1 MNQILKLSVF
11 VVVFLLAA
19 CGPIVDTTPPD
30 IALKGDPT
38 ITIPLG
44 ETFEDPGVTVSDNV
58 DSNLTAS
65 TTGTVN
71 TDEVGTYTLTYSVE
85 DSAGNA
91 AEVSRTVIVVEP
103 DLVDTESPVIALN
116 GDSVITLTRG
126 NVFTDPGATVL
137 DNLDEN
143 PTLTITGEVDTD
155 TVGNYTVTYSATD
168 AAGNVAS
175 EIRTVIVELPVEASD
190 SYIFHSGA
198 DDSYYMQYWGDQW
211 GTETEYNF
219 EPVDNS
225 YSKVVEISKSAAWGT
240 VIAWGNEPENTVDI
254 AAYTHARFKV
264 KSDTFT
270 QVEVIVQSATM
281 PESKVT
287 YNFTRGADLE
297 NGWVEMT
304 VNLPDFTDMTW
315 FALNFIGD
323 SGTVLLA
330 DVYFTEL
337 KISVT
342 PPPSSAPLPNEIDD
356 EVMVLFSDTLIED
369 SWISVWTADW
379 WNAPL
384 YAEGNIAGDFFAKY
398 TITDG
403 GINGGVV
410 GLEYGFD
417 KPVLNA
423 SAMTIWELDLFV
435 ETGITKVS
443 LQLVSEDGGAT
454 YVIEPPVTGEWL
466 SLEIPFA
473 SMTNNAGGVLN
484 PANLQSIGIQL
495 WGSAGQSVYLDN
507 IYFSGMASYY
517 DLEVTVTDELN
528 QPIENAT
535 VSVGDVAAVTSA
547 TGVATLNLPEGEQK
561 ILVNAE
567 GYGAAQK
574 IESLVGADA
583 LVDFSLSEINPGPSS
598 AAPAPT
604 ETDEEA
610 FVIYSDSLSVDKPIS
625 YWSDNWWNAPEFSE
639 VSIAGDMVG
648 KLQIIPEGVAG
659 GVTGIQYGI
668 ENGVLDATG
677 STRFRF
683 DMFATADI
691 SQAVFQIVTPDGAAI
706 YTLASVTT
714 GEWVTV
720 DLAFSEF
727 VDAHKIDES
736 ALQQFGVQLW
746 GTTSDAVYLDN
757 IYFY

>member
-1 MNQILKLSVF
+1 
-11 VVVFLLAA
+11 
-19 CGPIVDTTPPD
+19 
-30 IALKGDPT
+30 
-38 ITIPLG
+38 
-44 ETFEDPGVTVSDNV
+44 
-58 DSNLTAS
+58 
-65 TTGTVN
+65 
-71 TDEVGTYTLTYSVE
+71 
-85 DSAGNA
+85 
-91 AEVSRTVIVVEP
+91 
-103 DLVDTESPVIALN
+103 
-116 GDSVITLTRG
+116 
-126 NVFTDPGATVL
+126 
-137 DNLDEN
+137 
-143 PTLTITGEVDTD
+143 
-155 TVGNYTVTYSATD
+155 
-168 AAGNVAS
+168 
-175 EIRTVIVELPVEASD
+175 
-190 SYIFHSGA
+190 
-198 DDSYYMQYWGDQW
+198 
-211 GTETEYNF
+211 
-219 EPVDNS
+219 
-225 YSKVVEISKSAAWGT
+225 
-240 VIAWGNEPENTVDI
+240 
-254 AAYTHARFKV
+254 
-264 KSDTFT
+264 
-270 QVEVIVQSATM
+270 
-281 PESKVT
+281 
-287 YNFTRGADLE
+287 
-297 NGWVEMT
+297 
-304 VNLPDFTDMTW
+304 
-315 FALNFIGD
+315 
-323 SGTVLLA
+323 
-330 DVYFTEL
+330 
-337 KISVT
+337 
-342 PPPSSAPLPNEIDD
+342 
-356 EVMVLFSDTLIED
+356 
-369 SWISVWTADW
+369 
-379 WNAPL
+379 
-384 YAEGNIAGDFFAKY
+384 
-398 TITDG
+398 
-403 GINGGVV
+403 
-410 GLEYGFD
+410 
-417 KPVLNA
+417 
-423 SAMTIWELDLFV
+423 
-435 ETGITKVS
+435 
-443 LQLVSEDGGAT
+443 
-454 YVIEPPVTGEWL
+454 
-466 SLEIPFA
+466 
-473 SMTNNAGGVLN
+473 
-484 PANLQSIGIQL
+484 
-495 WGSAGQSVYLDN
+495 
-507 IYFSGMASYY
+507 MASYY

-746 GTTSDAVYLDN
+746 GATSDAVYLDN